1 MDTIKFKTNIN
12 CDACLAKVT
21 PVLDGNDEISNWA
34 VDLGNPDK
42 ILTVQTAA
50 LDEEELVHSLK
61 KVGYKAEK
69 VE

>member
-1 MDTIKFKTNIN
+1 MNTIKFKTNIN
-12 CDACLAKVT
+12 CDACLSKVT
-21 PVLDGNDEISNWA
+21 PVLNDNGEIGNWT

-42 ILTVQTAA
+42 ILTVQAEA

-69 VE
+69 LG

>member
-1 MDTIKFKTNIN
+1 MDTIKFKTNID
-12 CDACLAKVT
+12 CDACLSKVT
-21 PVLDGNDEISNWA
+21 PVLNSNENIESWA

-42 ILTVQTAA
+42 TLVVQSAG

-61 KVGYKAEK
+61 KVGYRAEK